1 MSTAA
6 VPTSAREAVRML
18 HCGLGLLQS
27 AADFLAVEGVA
38 DLSAETLAEGL
49 RPRT

>member
-1 MSTAA
+1 
-6 VPTSAREAVRML
+6 ML

-27 AADFLAVEGVA
+27 AADFLAVEGAA